1 MFSVQ
6 RIRAFGTGNLIS
18 VHITTSRSDISALR
32 VFSQWSRASVFAP
45 KKSQI
50 DRKLYY
56 TRRCVYVFFSYIFS
70 IVSVS
75 AFSFSGRG
83 SSVSHSC
90 RIFDLRCAR
99 SGTQQV
105 LAPRQVINW
114 VLLLRN
120 CCSSAEDEDDDPDV
134 KAQREKERRQANNA
148 RER

>member
-32 VFSQWSRASVFAP
+32 VFSQWSRAPCSP
-45 KKSQI
+45 KKSQS
-50 DRKLYY
+50 RSKLYSLCVHTY
-56 TRRCVYVFFSYIFS
+56 FRSSLCQLSRSLAEGRRF
-70 IVSVS
+70 
-75 AFSFSGRG
+75 
-83 SSVSHSC
+83 SHSC

-105 LAPRQVINW
+105 SGLSLPRQVINW